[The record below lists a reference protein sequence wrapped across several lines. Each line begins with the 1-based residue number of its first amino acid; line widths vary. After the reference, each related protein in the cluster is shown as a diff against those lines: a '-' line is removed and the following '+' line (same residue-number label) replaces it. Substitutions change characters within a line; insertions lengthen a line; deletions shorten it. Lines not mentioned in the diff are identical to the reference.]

1 MDFGK
6 IDIAHID
13 SIPFKLPADHPK
25 NKDIISGKRLPKP
38 SIYIGASGWGMKEL
52 SGALYPRTLKSN
64 QYLTHYS
71 RAYKTVELSALFYGL
86 PAPDQIK
93 RWYDQTPPDF
103 RFCPKFLQQITHT
116 NRLIN
121 VSEYLELYLD
131 CISGLGEKLG
141 PILFMPHPSLGPKDQ
156 AKLLNF
162 MDQLPDW
169 INFQIELRHPDW
181 FMGTNHEGFFDEL
194 QKRRQA
200 ALITDTAGRR
210 DALHMHLTTP
220 QAMVRF
226 AGYNLHP
233 TDYQRIDD
241 WTDRLACWIEHGLE
255 SVYFF
260 IHQAEEHLTPLLI
273 RYFIEQL
280 NAKARLNLPQPTL
293 VSDQTL
299 FG

>member
-6 IDIAHID
+6 IAITHID
-13 SIPFKLPADHPK
+13 SIQFKLPADHPK
-25 NKDIISGKRLPKP
+25 NAEILSGKQLSKP
-38 SIYIGASGWGMKEL
+38 SIYIGASGWGMKEFA
-52 SGALYPRTLKSN
+52 GVLYPRTLKSS

-71 RAYKTVELSALFYGL
+71 RSYKSVELSALFYGL
-86 PAPDQIK
+86 PTPQQIR
-93 RWYDQTPPDF
+93 RWYDQTPLDF

-116 NRLIN
+116 NKLSH
-121 VSEYLELYLD
+121 VSEYLDQYLD

-141 PILFMPHPSLGPKDQ
+141 PILFMPHPSLGPTNQ
-156 AKLLNF
+156 TQLLNF
-162 MDQLPDW
+162 INSLPDW
-169 INFQIELRHPDW
+169 VNFHIELRHPDW
-181 FMGTNHEGFFDEL
+181 FVGKHHEGFFDEL
-194 QKRRQA
+194 QKRKRA

-210 DALHMHLTTP
+210 DALHMHLTVP
-220 QAMVRF
+220 HVMVRF

-241 WTDRLACWIEHGLE
+241 WTDRLACWIENGLE

-260 IHQAEEHLTPLLI
+260 IHQAEENLTPILI

-280 NAKARLNLPQPTL
+280 NAKARLNLPQPIL